1 MTLCPCCR
9 LENLKEEVGVDVKPG
24 WEAGGV
30 TDIKPP
36 WDRKLL
42 SPHSPPPHHRQW
54 IRPEDYEDEQRAK
67 SALENG
73 VHGRG
78 EFIEGMGNEEDHFGP
93 FSGGPQGSPFHDG
106 PPTPHGVHSFSP
118 ETMIHNGLEG
128 GPQANNSVS
137 KKSSSRRNA
146 WGNLSYADLITQ
158 VKSMT
163 NFCCSKTIR
172 IFSIQAILSSPEKR
186 LTLSQVYDWMVQNI
200 PYFKDKGDS
209 NSSAGW
215 KVGNL
220 NLLIAM

>member
-1 MTLCPCCR
+1 M
-9 LENLKEEVGVDVKPG
+9 DVKPG

>member
-1 MTLCPCCR
+1 MTLCLCCR

-30 TDIKPP
+30 TDLKPP

-93 FSGGPQGSPFHDG
+93 FSGGPQGSPFHEG

-118 ETMIHNGLEG
+118 ETLLHNGLEG

-163 NFCCSKTIR
+163 APAAPKQSEYFQFRQFCPVRK
-172 IFSIQAILSSPEKR
+172 
-186 LTLSQVYDWMVQNI
+186 
-200 PYFKDKGDS
+200 KG
-209 NSSAGW
+209 
-215 KVGNL
+215 
-220 NLLIAM
+220 